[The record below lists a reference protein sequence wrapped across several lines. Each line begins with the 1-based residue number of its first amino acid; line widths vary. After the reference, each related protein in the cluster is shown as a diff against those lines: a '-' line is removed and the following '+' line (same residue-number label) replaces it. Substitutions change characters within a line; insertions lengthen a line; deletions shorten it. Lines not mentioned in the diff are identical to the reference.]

1 MTEEIIVDED
11 TTAGGMTQEQLAH
24 GPVVEVLEPEVRE
37 YSFSEYTH
45 TISEDLVVTVYADGI
60 VVDKSGPFDTQEN
73 AEVFATSIV
82 DALTAGDIK
91 PNHAFMQG

>member
-1 MTEEIIVDED
+1 MTDEIIVDED
-11 TTAGGMTQEQLAH
+11 HLPGGLTPEQLAH
-24 GPVVEVLEPEVRE
+24 GPSMEVEPVERE

-45 TISEDLVVTVYADGI
+45 AISEDLVVTVYADGI

-73 AEVFATSIV
+73 AEAFATSIV

>member
-1 MTEEIIVDED
+1 MTDEIIVDED
-11 TTAGGMTQEQLAH
+11 HLPGGMTAEELAN
-24 GPVVEVLEPEVRE
+24 GPVIEVLEPEVRD

-45 TISEDLVVTVYADGI
+45 AISEDLVVTVYADGI

>member
-1 MTEEIIVDED
+1 MTDEIIVDED
-11 TTAGGMTQEQLAH
+11 YLPGGMTTEQLAH
-24 GPVVEVLEPEVRE
+24 GPVIEVLEPEEKE
-37 YSFSEYTH
+37 YSFSEYTSA
-45 TISEDLVVTVYADGI
+45 ISEDLVVTVYADGV

-73 AEVFATSIV
+73 AEGFAASIV